1 MANQLYIQEGVVST
15 GTKKGV
21 LAQFFDMRKWTT
33 NLLIEYGLIAS
44 DPCCVGGSSG
54 VSGNISNAKYSVY
67 NNLVAN
73 GDCLYN
79 NGASFAV
86 TPTTL
91 VLNYGVNVITT
102 TTQTNYACKL
112 PQPVTGKVVLIS
124 NTSLYPLYV
133 FPSNIGG
140 SINKLAVDAPF
151 IVPADGNTYQ
161 IVCTKNPLPGG
172 WNVLSSPSTNQI
184 VMPVVNIAHVQ
195 GTANYYAVS
204 DTTVTNNSGGTLAC
218 GLINGPNYVVKCYPS
233 RAAWLSLPTQATGTY
248 MKVYSNV
255 LATDLGAQFSGNI
268 IYVSKIYAEQNS
280 QSNINNSTGTS
291 FVGFCNP
298 PADIINI
305 GPATYP
311 LPVVSTTSSTQS
323 PLAIGDLNTL
333 SATGF
338 EVYGPGEAGLGP
350 DPRVF
355 PGGWNQGAF
364 YVAYVISI
372 PANAVTKTYSF
383 QIIQEYF

>member
-15 GTKKGV
+15 GTKKSV
-21 LAQFFDMRKWTT
+21 FAQFFDMKKWTT
-33 NLLIEYGLIAS
+33 NLLTEYGLIAG
-44 DPCCVGGSSG
+44 DPCCVSGSSG

-73 GDCLYN
+73 GDCLYD
-79 NGASFAV
+79 NGGSFAH

-102 TTQTNYACKL
+102 TTATNYACKL

-151 IVPADGNTYQ
+151 VVPADGNTYQ
-161 IVCTKNPLPGG
+161 IVCTKNPLPGA
-172 WNVLSSPSTNQI
+172 WTVLSSPSLNQI
-184 VMPVVNIAHVQ
+184 VMPLVNIAHVQ
-195 GTANYYAVS
+195 GTADNYAVS
-204 DTTVTNNSGGTLAC
+204 DTTITHISGGTYLAL
-218 GLINGPNYVVKCYPS
+218 GLINGPHYVVQCYPS
-233 RAAWLSLPTQATGTY
+233 RAAWLSLPTQATATY

-255 LATDLGAQFSGNI
+255 LPSDVGPQYGGNNI
-268 IYVSKIYAEQNS
+268 SVTRYYSIQDSPT
-280 QSNINNSTGTS
+280 NINNNTGSS
-291 FVGFCNP
+291 FVYFTNP
-298 PADIINI
+298 PITPPD
-305 GPATYP
+305 PFYP
-311 LPVVSTTSSTQS
+311 VPVSSTTNTVSTPS
-323 PLAIGDLNTL
+323 AIGDLGTL

-338 EVYGPGEAGLGP
+338 EVYGPGASGLGP
-350 DPRVF
+350 DPYVN
-355 PGGWNQGAF
+355 PITGWNKGTF
-364 YVAYVISI
+364 YVAYGIYI
-372 PANAVTKTYSF
+372 PASAPTKTYSF

>member
-15 GTKKGV
+15 GTKKSV
-21 LAQFFDMRKWTT
+21 FAQFFDMKKWTT
-33 NLLIEYGLIAS
+33 NLLTEYGLIAG
-44 DPCCVGGSSG
+44 DPCCVSGSSG

-73 GDCLYN
+73 GNCLYD
-79 NGASFAV
+79 NGAIHGPI
-86 TPTTL
+86 PTTL
-91 VLNYGVNVITT
+91 VLNYGVNVIITT
-102 TTQTNYACKL
+102 TTTNYACKL

-161 IVCTKNPLPGG
+161 IVCTKNPTPGA
-172 WNVLSSPSTNQI
+172 WTVLSSPSTSQI
-184 VMPVVNIAHVQ
+184 LMPVVNIAHVQ
-195 GTANYYAVS
+195 GTADSYSVS
-204 DTTVTNNSGGTLAC
+204 DTTITNNSGNTLAL
-218 GLINGPNYVVKCYPS
+218 GLVNGPNYVARCYPS

-255 LATDLGAQFSGNI
+255 LATDLGAQYSGNI
-268 IYVSKIYAEQNS
+268 IYVTKLYSEQTS

-291 FVGFCNP
+291 FVAFCNP
-298 PADIINI
+298 PADIINL
-305 GPATYP
+305 GAEYP
-311 LPVVSTTSSTQS
+311 LPVASTTNSTNS

-338 EVYGPGEAGLGP
+338 ELYGPGEAGLGL

-355 PGGWNQGAF
+355 SGGWNKGTF
-364 YVAYVISI
+364 YVVYGIYI

>member
-73 GDCLYN
+73 GNCLYD
-79 NGASFAV
+79 NGSITGAI
-86 TPTTL
+86 PTTL
-91 VLNYGVNVITT
+91 VLNYGVNLIITT
-102 TTQTNYACKL
+102 TQNNYACKL
-112 PQPVTGKVVLIS
+112 PQPVTGKTVLII

-133 FPSNIGG
+133 FPSIIGG
-140 SINKLAVDAPF
+140 KINSLPVDAPF

-172 WNVLSSPSTNQI
+172 WNVLSTPSTNQI

-195 GTANYYAVS
+195 GTADNYAVS
-204 DTTVTNNSGGTLAC
+204 DTTITNNSGGTLALA
-218 GLINGPNYVVKCYPS
+218 LINGPNYVVKCYPN
-233 RAAWLSLPTQATGTY
+233 RAAWFSLPTQATGTF

-255 LATDLGAQFSGNI
+255 LPSDVGAQYSGNSI
-268 IYVSKIYAEQNS
+268 SVTKYYSIQDSPTNIY
-280 QSNINNSTGTS
+280 NNTGTS
-291 FVGFCNP
+291 FVQFSNP
-298 PADIINI
+298 PVTLPN
-305 GPATYP
+305 PFYP
-311 LPVVSTTSSTQS
+311 VPVASTTNSTNS
-323 PLAIGDLNTL
+323 PLAIGDLGTL
-333 SATGF
+333 SATGY
-338 EVYGPGEAGLGP
+338 EVYGPVTAGLGP
-350 DPRVF
+350 DPFVY
-355 PGGWNQGAF
+355 PSGWNQATF
-364 YVAYVISI
+364 YVVYGIYI
-372 PANAVTKTYSF
+372 PANAPTKTYSF